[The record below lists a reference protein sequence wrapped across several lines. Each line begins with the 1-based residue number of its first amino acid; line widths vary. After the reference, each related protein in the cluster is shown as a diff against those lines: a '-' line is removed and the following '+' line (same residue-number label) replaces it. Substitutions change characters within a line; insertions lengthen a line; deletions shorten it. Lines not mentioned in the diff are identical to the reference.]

1 MLRRIPGSRSR
12 SRGSRPDGGLGVD
25 DRGGCA
31 GRGAVSRRGRARCRQ
46 SVGASGRGGRARDRG
61 AARVARRRRGS
72 RSRWLCRSTTATG
85 RRRGRSPSA
94 TGIRARCTGGGRAG
108 RRRGPCRSP
117 DSSDDPYFVAGAL
130 RRRARRRGRG
140 AAVRIPRERV
150 NRGTATNEELPG
162 TAREPPNPALRIPVA
177 RRSGRTRRRRRGPVG
192 FIIPVVGV
200 PSAPVGIR
208 AMPPLTASDE
218 ALSPTMT
225 RAGSESPVRAEVT
238 RHSAAGDGGA
248 GPGRDRPVPAGAD
261 PSRTILP
268 GLSPGSGRHHG
279 P

>member
-1 MLRRIPGSRSR
+1 MIGGDARGGER
-12 SRGSRPDGGLGVD
+12 SRGGAGLGVGRASGRVVGEGERGTGARRGWREGGGEV
-25 DRGGCA
+25 DRGGSA
-31 GRGAVSRRGRARCRQ
+31 
-46 SVGASGRGGRARDRG
+46 
-61 AARVARRRRGS
+61 ARRRR
-72 RSRWLCRSTTATG
+72 
-85 RRRGRSPSA
+85 P
-94 TGIRARCTGGGRAG
+94 GGGAGEVHRPRVSEHAAPVVVRAG

-208 AMPPLTASDE
+208 AMPPPTASDE

-238 RHSAAGDGGA
+238 RHSAAGDSGA
-248 GPGRDRPVPAGAD
+248 GPGRDRPAPVGAD
-261 PSRTILP
+261 PSRTLHS
-268 GLSPGSGRHHG
+268 GLSPGSGGHHG